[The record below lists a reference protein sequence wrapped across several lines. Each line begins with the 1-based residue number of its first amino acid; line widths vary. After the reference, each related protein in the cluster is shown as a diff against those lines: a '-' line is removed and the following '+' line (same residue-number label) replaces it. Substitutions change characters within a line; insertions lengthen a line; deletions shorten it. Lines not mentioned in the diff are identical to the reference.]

1 MKIAIANDH
10 GGLSIKETVKQALLK
25 LNCEIIDMGT
35 NTSDSVDY
43 PDFAL
48 KAIKFYKQGG
58 CDRIVLL
65 CGTGIGMSL
74 AANRVPGIRATLCHD
89 HYTALMSREHNDSNC
104 LVIGSRTTGP
114 AIAEEIVKTWIET
127 SFAGSRHQARL
138 DKIEKMNSLL

>member
-10 GGLSIKETVKQALLK
+10 GGLSLKETVKQALLK
-25 LNCEIIDMGT
+25 SNCEIIDMGT

-48 KAIKFYKQGG
+48 KAIKLFKQGG

-104 LVIGSRTTGP
+104 LVLGSRTTGP
-114 AIAEEIVKTWIET
+114 AIAEEIIKTWIET
-127 SFAGSRHQARL
+127 PFAGSRHQARL